1 MEGHY
6 TRQTK
11 HGKCKIS
18 IRILDTLFMNSDLVE
33 VLVPIPLMERFS
45 YLPPKNKG
53 FPLKKGS
60 RVLVPFGK
68 RQLVGVIWG
77 FGKQEVSDKRKYK
90 HITEVLDQS
99 PLLDATSLSLAEWS
113 SRYYHYPLGEIIQ
126 YFFPPSLRK
135 GKEAKFRESKYL
147 ELTSKGSF
155 ISVDDLSRAP
165 SQQKLITLL
174 KEKKEI
180 SLKSTQAFGI
190 SSTAINALLEKG
202 FISRF
207 SRELSPYKKLE
218 NKNLKS
224 SKILNSEQNKAV
236 EAIKK
241 VQGKNKTFLLDGITG
256 SGKTEVYL
264 QAIQD
269 IINQGKQALILIP
282 EIGLAPQAE
291 ERFREYFGDRVMS
304 FHSAK
309 NEREK
314 VDAWL
319 GASRGL
325 VDIIIGTRSSVFLPM
340 KNLGIIVVDEEHDL
354 SFKQMDK
361 FRYSARDM
369 ALYRAKLQK
378 IPVVLA
384 SATPSLETLRN
395 AHEDKYEV
403 LKLNERAT
411 GASLP
416 TFQAVDLRGK
426 ELSEGLSKE
435 LLEATHSELDKGNQV
450 LIFLNRRGYAPSMI
464 CKVCGWISNCSRCD
478 ALMTVHKNPLRLH
491 CHHCEAQK
499 SYPKKCESCDSDDFL
514 TYGFGTERIEEFLQ
528 NNFPEVK
535 TLRIDSDST
544 RKKETLN
551 EYFDEIRQG
560 KPMILLG
567 TQLLAKGHHFPN
579 VTLVGIVDADSGLF
593 SADFRGSERV
603 AQLMTQVS
611 GRAGRDKKQGRVILQ
626 SYCTDHPQIEEI
638 ISGSYERFAQ
648 KLLEERKISN
658 IPPFSFQAKIFAESP
673 KSLVSRDFILNLLNR
688 SRIDEKTRKNV
699 RLVGPLPSIMEKK
712 SGVYRWELSIFS
724 KSRSNLHK
732 FLDVM
737 QSRLYDPK
745 LSKQVRWSID
755 VDPLSS
761 L

>member
-1 MEGHY
+1 MSE
-6 TRQTK
+6 
-11 HGKCKIS
+11 
-18 IRILDTLFMNSDLVE
+18 DLVE
-33 VLVPIPLMERFS
+33 VLVPIPLMEKFS
-45 YLPPKNKG
+45 YLPPKNNTSS
-53 FPLKKGS
+53 LKQGS
-60 RVLVPFGK
+60 RVLIPFG
-68 RQLVGVIWG
+68 RRTLVGVIWG
-77 FGKQEVSDKRKYK
+77 FIKKDPFDKRKYK
-90 HITEVLDQS
+90 YIKDVLDES
-99 PLLDATSLSLAEWS
+99 PLLDANSISLAEWS
-113 SRYYHYPLGEIIQ
+113 SRYYHYPLGEIIT
-126 YFFPPSLRK
+126 YFFPPSIRK
-135 GKEAKFRESKYL
+135 GKDAKFRESKYL

-155 ISVDDLSRAP
+155 LQATDLSRAP
-165 SQQKLITLL
+165 SQQKLIELL
-174 KEKKEI
+174 KEKTEI
-180 SLKSTQAFGI
+180 SLKSAQAFGI
-190 SSTAINALLEKG
+190 SAAVINGLIEKG
-202 FISRF
+202 FIARF
-207 SRELSPYKKLE
+207 SRELSPYKKFENNTLLSSKE
-218 NKNLKS
+218 LNPEQSEAVNAINGAQNKN
-224 SKILNSEQNKAV
+224 I
-236 EAIKK
+236 
-241 VQGKNKTFLLDGITG
+241 TFLLDGITG

-264 QAIQD
+264 QAIQEV
-269 IINQGKQALILIP
+269 IRQGRQALILIP

-309 NEREK
+309 NDREK

-369 ALYRAKLQK
+369 ALYRAKLEK
-378 IPVVLA
+378 VPVVLA
-384 SATPSLETLRN
+384 SATPSLETLKN
-395 AHEDKYEV
+395 AEEDKYKV
-403 LKLNERAT
+403 LKLSKRAT

-416 TFQAVDLRGK
+416 SFQAVDLRGK
-426 ELSEGLSKE
+426 ELFEGLSKE
-435 LLEATHSELDKGNQV
+435 LLEATQTELAQGNQV

-464 CKVCGWISNCSRCD
+464 CKVCGWISNCGRCD
-478 ALMTVHKNPLRLH
+478 ALMTVHKNPLKLH

-499 SYPKKCESCDSDDFL
+499 PYPNKCQSCDSNDFL
-514 TYGFGTERIEEFLQ
+514 TYGFGTEKIEEFLQ
-528 NNFPEVK
+528 NYFPDIK

-551 EYFDEIRQG
+551 EYFSEIREG

-567 TQLLAKGHHFPN
+567 TQLLAKGHHFPD
-579 VTLVGIVDADSGLF
+579 VTLVGIIDADSGLF

-611 GRAGRDKKQGRVILQ
+611 GRAGRDKKPGRVILQ
-626 SYCTDHPQIEEI
+626 SYCPDHPQIEEI
-638 ISGSYERFAQ
+638 ITGSYDKFAK
-648 KLLEERKISN
+648 KLLGERKSLK

-673 KSLVSRDFILNLLNR
+673 KSLISRDFILNLLNQ
-688 SRIDEKTRKNV
+688 SKIDEKIRMNV
-699 RLVGPLPSIMEKK
+699 RVIGPLPSVMEKK

-732 FLDVM
+732 YLDVM

-761 L
+761 I

>member
-1 MEGHY
+1 M
-6 TRQTK
+6 
-11 HGKCKIS
+11 S
-18 IRILDTLFMNSDLVE
+18 SDLVE
-33 VLVPIPLMERFS
+33 VLVPIPLMEKFS
-45 YLPPKNKG
+45 YLPPKNNTSL
-53 FPLKKGS
+53 LKQGS
-60 RVLVPFGK
+60 RVLIPFGK
-68 RQLVGVIWG
+68 RTLVGVVWS
-77 FGKQEVSDKRKYK
+77 FSKKDSTDKRKYR
-90 HITEVLDQS
+90 HIVEVLDEA
-99 PLLDATSLSLAEWS
+99 PLLDAHSINLAEWA
-113 SRYYHYPLGEIIQ
+113 SRYYHYPLGEIIA
-126 YFFPPSLRK
+126 YFFPPSIRK

-155 ISVDDLSRAP
+155 LQSEDLARAP
-165 SQQKLITLL
+165 IQQKLLALL
-174 KEKKEI
+174 TEKKEI
-180 SLKSTQAFGI
+180 TLKSAQAFGI
-190 SSTAINALLEKG
+190 STTAINSLIEKG
-202 FISRF
+202 YINRF

-218 NKNLKS
+218 NKKLLP
-224 SKILNSEQNKAV
+224 SKKLNPEQKEAVKAINS
-236 EAIKK
+236 A
-241 VQGKNKTFLLDGITG
+241 QGKNITFLLDGITG

-264 QAIQD
+264 QAIQEVV
-269 IINQGKQALILIP
+269 NQGKQALILIP

-291 ERFREYFGDRVMS
+291 ERFKEYFGDRVMS

-309 NEREK
+309 NDREK

-340 KNLGIIVVDEEHDL
+340 KNLGIIIVDEEHDL

-369 ALYRAKLQK
+369 ALYRAKLEK
-378 IPVVLA
+378 VPVVLA
-384 SATPSLETLRN
+384 SATPSLETLKN
-395 AHEDKYEV
+395 AEEDKYKV
-403 LKLNERAT
+403 LKLSKRAT

-426 ELSEGLSKE
+426 ELNEGLSKE
-435 LLEATHSELDKGNQV
+435 LLEATHLELSKGNQV

-464 CKVCGWISNCSRCD
+464 CKVCGWISNCDRCD
-478 ALMTVHKNPLRLH
+478 ALMTVHKNPFKLH

-499 SYPKKCESCDSDDFL
+499 TYPNKCQSCDSNDFL

-528 NNFPEVK
+528 GHFPEAM

-551 EYFDEIRQG
+551 EYFNEIRKG

-567 TQLLAKGHHFPN
+567 TQLLAKGHHFPD
-579 VTLVGIVDADSGLF
+579 VTLVGIIDADSGLF

-611 GRAGRDKKQGRVILQ
+611 GRAGRDKKPGRVILQ
-626 SYCTDHPQIEEI
+626 SYCPDHPQIEEI
-638 ISGSYERFAQ
+638 ITGSYEGFAK
-648 KLLEERKISN
+648 KLLEERKSSK
-658 IPPFSFQAKIFAESP
+658 IPPFTFQAKIFAESP

-688 SRIDEKTRKNV
+688 ANVDEKVKANV
-699 RLVGPLPSIMEKK
+699 RLVGPLPSVMEKK

-724 KSRSNLHK
+724 ASRSNLHK

-737 QSRLYDPK
+737 QSRLYDAK
-745 LSKQVRWSID
+745 ASKQVRWAID

-761 L
+761 I

>member
-1 MEGHY
+1 M
-6 TRQTK
+6 
-11 HGKCKIS
+11 S
-18 IRILDTLFMNSDLVE
+18 LDLVE
-33 VLVPIPLMERFS
+33 VLIPIPLMEKFS
-45 YLPPKNKG
+45 YLPPKNNSNL
-53 FPLKKGS
+53 LKQGS

-68 RQLVGVIWG
+68 RTLVGVVWS
-77 FGKQEVSDKRKYK
+77 FSDRDKSLKRKYK
-90 HITEVLDQS
+90 HIKEVLDEV
-99 PLLDATSLSLAEWS
+99 PLLDTNSIHLAEWS
-113 SRYYHYPLGEIIQ
+113 SRYYHYPLGEIIS

-135 GKEAKFRESKYL
+135 GKEAKFRESQYL

-155 ISVDDLSRAP
+155 LEEESLSRAP
-165 SQQKLITLL
+165 IQQKLISIL
-174 KEKKEI
+174 KDKKEI
-180 SLKSTQAFGI
+180 TLKSAQAFGV
-190 SSTAINALLEKG
+190 SNAVVNGLIEKG
-202 FISRF
+202 FVNRF

-218 NKNLKS
+218 NKQLS
-224 SKILNSEQNKAV
+224 SPKQLNPEQHKAV
-236 EAIKK
+236 NAIKK
-241 VQGKNKTFLLDGITG
+241 AKDKNTTFLLDGITG

-264 QAIQD
+264 QAIQEV
-269 IINQGKQALILIP
+269 INEGKQALILIP

-354 SFKQMDK
+354 SFKQMEK

-384 SATPSLETLRN
+384 SATPSLETLKN
-395 AHEDKYEV
+395 VQEEKYKV
-403 LKLNERAT
+403 LKLNKRAT

-416 TFQAVDLRGK
+416 TFHAVDLKGK
-426 ELSEGLSKE
+426 ELHEGLSKE
-435 LLEATHSELDKGNQV
+435 LLEATQTELDKGNQV
-450 LIFLNRRGYAPSMI
+450 LIFLNRRGYAPSLI
-464 CKVCGWISNCSRCD
+464 CKVCGWISNCDRCD
-478 ALMTVHKNPLRLH
+478 ALMTVHKNPLKLH

-499 SYPKKCESCDSDDFL
+499 PYPSKCQSCGSDDFL
-514 TYGFGTERIEEFLQ
+514 TYGFGTERVEEFLRDH
-528 NNFPEVK
+528 FPNTK
-535 TLRIDSDST
+535 TRIIESDST
-544 RKKETLN
+544 RKKESLN
-551 EYFDEIRQG
+551 EYFDEIKKG
-560 KPMILLG
+560 EPIILLG

-579 VTLVGIVDADSGLF
+579 VTLVGIIDADSGLF

-611 GRAGRDKKQGRVILQ
+611 GRAGRDKKPGRVILQ
-626 SYCTDHPQIEEI
+626 SYCLDHPQIEEI
-638 ISGSYERFAQ
+638 ITGSYEKFA
-648 KLLEERKISN
+648 KRLLEERKSYK

-673 KSLVSRDFILNLLNR
+673 KSLVSRDFILNILNQ
-688 SRIDEKTRKNV
+688 SKIEKQISSNV
-699 RLVGPLPSIMEKK
+699 RIVGPLPSIMEKK

-724 KSRSNLHK
+724 SSRSNLHK

-737 QSRLYDPK
+737 QSRLYEPK
-745 LSKQVRWSID
+745 LTKQVRWSID

-761 L
+761 I

>member
-1 MEGHY
+1 M
-6 TRQTK
+6 
-11 HGKCKIS
+11 S
-18 IRILDTLFMNSDLVE
+18 LDLVE
-33 VLVPIPLMERFS
+33 VLIPIPLMEKFS
-45 YLPPKNKG
+45 YLPPKNNSNL
-53 FPLKKGS
+53 LKQGS

-68 RQLVGVIWG
+68 RTLVGVVWS
-77 FGKQEVSDKRKYK
+77 FSDRDKSLKRKYK
-90 HITEVLDQS
+90 HIKEVLDEV
-99 PLLDATSLSLAEWS
+99 PLLDTNSIHLAEWS
-113 SRYYHYPLGEIIQ
+113 SRYYHYPLGEIIS

-135 GKEAKFRESKYL
+135 GKEAKFRESQYL

-155 ISVDDLSRAP
+155 LEEESLSRAP
-165 SQQKLITLL
+165 IQQKLISIL
-174 KEKKEI
+174 KDKKEI
-180 SLKSTQAFGI
+180 TLKSAQAFGV
-190 SSTAINALLEKG
+190 SNAVVNGLIEKG
-202 FISRF
+202 FVNRF

-218 NKNLKS
+218 NKQLS
-224 SKILNSEQNKAV
+224 SPKQLNPEQNKAV
-236 EAIKK
+236 NAIKK
-241 VQGKNKTFLLDGITG
+241 AKDKNTTFLLDGITG

-264 QAIQD
+264 QAIQEV
-269 IINQGKQALILIP
+269 INEGKQALILIP

-354 SFKQMDK
+354 SFKQMEK

-369 ALYRAKLQK
+369 ALYRAKLEK

-384 SATPSLETLRN
+384 SATPSLETLKN
-395 AHEDKYEV
+395 VQEEKYKV
-403 LKLNERAT
+403 LKLNKRAT

-416 TFQAVDLRGK
+416 TFHAVDLKGK
-426 ELSEGLSKE
+426 ELHEGLSKE
-435 LLEATHSELDKGNQV
+435 LLEATQTELDKGNQV
-450 LIFLNRRGYAPSMI
+450 LIFLNRRGYAPSLI
-464 CKVCGWISNCSRCD
+464 CKACGWISNCDRCD
-478 ALMTVHKNPLRLH
+478 ALMTVHKNPLKLH

-499 SYPKKCESCDSDDFL
+499 PYPSKCQSCGSDDFL
-514 TYGFGTERIEEFLQ
+514 TYGFGTERVEEFLRGY
-528 NNFPEVK
+528 FPDTK

-544 RKKETLN
+544 RKKESLN
-551 EYFDEIRQG
+551 EYFDEIKKG
-560 KPMILLG
+560 EPIILLG

-579 VTLVGIVDADSGLF
+579 VTLVGIIDADSGLF

-611 GRAGRDKKQGRVILQ
+611 GRAGRDKKPGRVILQ
-626 SYCTDHPQIEEI
+626 SYCLDHPQIEEI
-638 ISGSYERFAQ
+638 ITGSYEKFA
-648 KLLEERKISN
+648 KRLLEERKSYK

-673 KSLVSRDFILNLLNR
+673 KSLVSRDFILNILNQ
-688 SRIDEKTRKNV
+688 SKIEKQISSNV
-699 RLVGPLPSIMEKK
+699 RIVGPLPSIMEKK

-724 KSRSNLHK
+724 SSRSNLHK

-737 QSRLYDPK
+737 QSRLYEPK
-745 LSKQVRWSID
+745 LTKQVRWSID

-761 L
+761 I

>member
-1 MEGHY
+1 M
-6 TRQTK
+6 
-11 HGKCKIS
+11 S
-18 IRILDTLFMNSDLVE
+18 SDLVE
-33 VLVPIPLMERFS
+33 VLVPIPLMEKFS
-45 YLPPKNKG
+45 YLPPKSNT
-53 FPLKKGS
+53 PLKQGA
-60 RVLVPFGK
+60 RVLIPFG
-68 RQLVGVIWG
+68 RRTLVGVVWG
-77 FGKQEVSDKRKYK
+77 FIQKESSDNRKYK
-90 HITEVLDQS
+90 HIQNVLDES
-99 PLLDATSLSLAEWS
+99 PLLDANSIGLAEWS
-113 SRYYHYPLGEIIQ
+113 SRYYHYPLGEIIS
-126 YFFPPSLRK
+126 YFFPPSIRK
-135 GKEAKFRESKYL
+135 GKEAKFKESKYL

-155 ISVDDLSRAP
+155 LQSEDLTRAP
-165 SQQKLITLL
+165 SQQKLIELL

-180 SLKSTQAFGI
+180 SLKSAQAFGI
-190 SSTAINALLEKG
+190 SAAVINGLVEKG
-202 FISRF
+202 YITRF
-207 SRELSPYKKLE
+207 SRELSPYKKFE
-218 NKNLKS
+218 NKKLLS
-224 SKILNSEQNKAV
+224 SRKLNPEQRKAV
-236 EAIKK
+236 NAINDAQKK
-241 VQGKNKTFLLDGITG
+241 NVTFLLDGITG

-264 QAIQD
+264 QAIQE
-269 IINQGKQALILIP
+269 IVSQGKQALILIP

-309 NEREK
+309 NDREK

-369 ALYRAKLQK
+369 ALYRAKLEK
-378 IPVVLA
+378 VPVVLA
-384 SATPSLETLRN
+384 SATPSLETLKN
-395 AHEDKYEV
+395 AEEEKYKV
-403 LKLNERAT
+403 LKLSKRAT

-416 TFQAVDLRGK
+416 SFQAVDLRGK
-426 ELSEGLSKE
+426 ELYEGLSKE
-435 LLEATHSELDKGNQV
+435 LLEATQSELTQGNQV

-464 CKVCGWISNCSRCD
+464 CKVCGWISNCERCD
-478 ALMTVHKNPLRLH
+478 ALMTVHKNPLKLH

-499 SYPKKCESCDSDDFL
+499 PYPNKCQSCGSNDFL

-528 NNFPEVK
+528 NHFPEVK

-551 EYFDEIRQG
+551 EYFAEIREG

-567 TQLLAKGHHFPN
+567 TQLLAKGHHFPD
-579 VTLVGIVDADSGLF
+579 VTLVGIIDADSGLF

-611 GRAGRDKKQGRVILQ
+611 GRAGRDKKPGRVILQ
-626 SYCTDHPQIEEI
+626 SYCPDHPQIEEI
-638 ISGSYERFAQ
+638 ITGSYEKFAK
-648 KLLEERKISN
+648 KLLEERKRSK

-673 KSLVSRDFILNLLNR
+673 KSLVSRDFILNLVNQPK
-688 SRIDEKTRKNV
+688 IDEKTRKNV
-699 RLVGPLPSIMEKK
+699 RVIGPLPSIMEKK

-724 KSRSNLHK
+724 NNRSNLHK
-732 FLDVM
+732 YLDVM

-761 L
+761 I

>member
-1 MEGHY
+1 M
-6 TRQTK
+6 
-11 HGKCKIS
+11 S
-18 IRILDTLFMNSDLVE
+18 SDLVE
-33 VLVPIPLMERFS
+33 VLVPIPLMEKFS
-45 YLPPKNKG
+45 YLPPKSNT
-53 FPLKKGS
+53 PLKQGA
-60 RVLVPFGK
+60 RVLIPFG
-68 RQLVGVIWG
+68 RRTLVGVVWG
-77 FGKQEVSDKRKYK
+77 FIQKESSDNRKYK
-90 HITEVLDQS
+90 HIQNVLDES
-99 PLLDATSLSLAEWS
+99 PLLDANSIGLAEWS
-113 SRYYHYPLGEIIQ
+113 SRYYHYPLGEIIS
-126 YFFPPSLRK
+126 YFFPPSIRK
-135 GKEAKFRESKYL
+135 GKEAKFKESKYL

-155 ISVDDLSRAP
+155 LQSEDLTRAP
-165 SQQKLITLL
+165 SQQKLIELL

-180 SLKSTQAFGI
+180 SLKSAQAFGI
-190 SSTAINALLEKG
+190 SAAVINGLVEKG
-202 FISRF
+202 YITRF
-207 SRELSPYKKLE
+207 SRELSPYKKFE
-218 NKNLKS
+218 NKKLLS
-224 SKILNSEQNKAV
+224 SRKLNSEQRKAV
-236 EAIKK
+236 NAINDAQKK
-241 VQGKNKTFLLDGITG
+241 NVTFLLDGITG

-264 QAIQD
+264 QAIQE
-269 IINQGKQALILIP
+269 IVSQGKQALILIP

-309 NEREK
+309 NDREK

-369 ALYRAKLQK
+369 ALYRAKLEK
-378 IPVVLA
+378 VPVVLA
-384 SATPSLETLRN
+384 SATPSLETLKN
-395 AHEDKYEV
+395 AEEEKYKV
-403 LKLNERAT
+403 LKLSKRAT

-416 TFQAVDLRGK
+416 SFQAVDLRGK
-426 ELSEGLSKE
+426 ELYEGLSKE
-435 LLEATHSELDKGNQV
+435 LLEATQSELTQGNQV

-464 CKVCGWISNCSRCD
+464 CKVCGWISNCERCD
-478 ALMTVHKNPLRLH
+478 ALMTVHKNPLKLH

-499 SYPKKCESCDSDDFL
+499 PYPNKCQSCGSNDFL

-528 NNFPEVK
+528 NHFPEVK

-551 EYFDEIRQG
+551 EYFAEIREG

-567 TQLLAKGHHFPN
+567 TQLLAKGHHFPD
-579 VTLVGIVDADSGLF
+579 VTLVGIIDADSGLF

-611 GRAGRDKKQGRVILQ
+611 GRAGRDKKPGRVILQ
-626 SYCTDHPQIEEI
+626 SYCPDHPQIEEI
-638 ISGSYERFAQ
+638 ITGSYEKFAK
-648 KLLEERKISN
+648 KLLEERKSSK

-673 KSLVSRDFILNLLNR
+673 KSLVSRDFILNLVNQPK
-688 SRIDEKTRKNV
+688 IDEKTRKNV
-699 RLVGPLPSIMEKK
+699 RVIGPLPSIMEKK

-724 KSRSNLHK
+724 NNRSNLHK
-732 FLDVM
+732 YLDVM

-761 L
+761 I

>member
-1 MEGHY
+1 M
-6 TRQTK
+6 
-11 HGKCKIS
+11 S
-18 IRILDTLFMNSDLVE
+18 LDLVE
-33 VLVPIPLMERFS
+33 VLIPIPLMEKFS
-45 YLPPKNKG
+45 YLPPKNNSNL
-53 FPLKKGS
+53 LKQGS

-68 RQLVGVIWG
+68 RTLVGVVWS
-77 FGKQEVSDKRKYK
+77 FSDRDKSLKRKFK
-90 HITEVLDQS
+90 HIKEVLDEV
-99 PLLDATSLSLAEWS
+99 PLLDTNSIHLAEWS
-113 SRYYHYPLGEIIQ
+113 SRYYHYPLGEIIS

-135 GKEAKFRESKYL
+135 GKEAKFRESQYL

-155 ISVDDLSRAP
+155 LEEESLSRAP
-165 SQQKLITLL
+165 IQQKLISIL
-174 KEKKEI
+174 KDKKEI
-180 SLKSTQAFGI
+180 TLKSAQAFGV
-190 SSTAINALLEKG
+190 SNAVVNGLIEKG
-202 FISRF
+202 FVNRF

-218 NKNLKS
+218 NKHLS
-224 SKILNSEQNKAV
+224 SPKQLNPEQNKAV
-236 EAIKK
+236 NAIKK
-241 VQGKNKTFLLDGITG
+241 AKDKNTTFLLDGITG

-264 QAIQD
+264 QAIQEV
-269 IINQGKQALILIP
+269 INEGKQALILIP

-354 SFKQMDK
+354 SFKQMEK

-369 ALYRAKLQK
+369 ALYRAKLEK

-384 SATPSLETLRN
+384 SATPSLETLKN
-395 AHEDKYEV
+395 VQEEKYKV
-403 LKLNERAT
+403 LKLNKRAT

-416 TFQAVDLRGK
+416 TFHAVDLKGK
-426 ELSEGLSKE
+426 ELHEGLSKE
-435 LLEATHSELDKGNQV
+435 LLEATQTELDKGNQV
-450 LIFLNRRGYAPSMI
+450 LIFLNRRGYAPSLI
-464 CKVCGWISNCSRCD
+464 CKVCGWISNCDRCD
-478 ALMTVHKNPLRLH
+478 ALMTVHKNPLKLH

-499 SYPKKCESCDSDDFL
+499 PYPSKCQSCGSDDFL
-514 TYGFGTERIEEFLQ
+514 TYGFGTERVEEFLRGY
-528 NNFPEVK
+528 FPNTK

-544 RKKETLN
+544 RKKESLN
-551 EYFDEIRQG
+551 EYFDEIKKG
-560 KPMILLG
+560 EPIILLG

-579 VTLVGIVDADSGLF
+579 VTLVGIIDADSGLF

-611 GRAGRDKKQGRVILQ
+611 GRAGRDKKPGRVILQ
-626 SYCTDHPQIEEI
+626 SYCLDHPQIEEI
-638 ISGSYERFAQ
+638 ITGSYEKFA
-648 KLLEERKISN
+648 KRLLEERKSYK

-673 KSLVSRDFILNLLNR
+673 KSLVSRDFILNILNQ
-688 SRIDEKTRKNV
+688 SKIEKQISSNV
-699 RLVGPLPSIMEKK
+699 RIVGPLPSIMEKK

-724 KSRSNLHK
+724 SSRSNLHK

-737 QSRLYDPK
+737 QSRLYEPK
-745 LSKQVRWSID
+745 LTKQVRWSID

-761 L
+761 I

>member
-1 MEGHY
+1 MSE
-6 TRQTK
+6 
-11 HGKCKIS
+11 
-18 IRILDTLFMNSDLVE
+18 DLVE
-33 VLVPIPLMERFS
+33 VLVPIPLMEKFS
-45 YLPPKNKG
+45 YLPPKNNTSS
-53 FPLKKGS
+53 LKQGS
-60 RVLVPFGK
+60 RVLIPFG
-68 RQLVGVIWG
+68 RRTLVGVIWG
-77 FGKQEVSDKRKYK
+77 FVKKDPFDKRKYK
-90 HITEVLDQS
+90 YIKDVLDES
-99 PLLDATSLSLAEWS
+99 PLLDANSISLAEWS
-113 SRYYHYPLGEIIQ
+113 SRYYHYPLGEIIT
-126 YFFPPSLRK
+126 YFFPPSIRK
-135 GKEAKFRESKYL
+135 GKDAKFRESKYL

-155 ISVDDLSRAP
+155 LQATDLSRAP
-165 SQQKLITLL
+165 SQQKLIELL

-180 SLKSTQAFGI
+180 SLKSAQAFGI
-190 SSTAINALLEKG
+190 SAAVINGLIEKG
-202 FISRF
+202 FIARF
-207 SRELSPYKKLE
+207 SRELSPYKKFENNNLLSSKE
-218 NKNLKS
+218 LNPEQSEAVNAINGAQNKN
-224 SKILNSEQNKAV
+224 I
-236 EAIKK
+236 
-241 VQGKNKTFLLDGITG
+241 TFLLDGITG

-264 QAIQD
+264 QAIQEV
-269 IINQGKQALILIP
+269 IRQGRQALILIP

-309 NEREK
+309 NDREK

-369 ALYRAKLQK
+369 ALYRAKLEK
-378 IPVVLA
+378 VPVVLA
-384 SATPSLETLRN
+384 SATPSLETLKN
-395 AHEDKYEV
+395 AEEDKYKV
-403 LKLNERAT
+403 LKLSKRAT

-416 TFQAVDLRGK
+416 SFQAVDLRGK
-426 ELSEGLSKE
+426 ELFEGLSKE
-435 LLEATHSELDKGNQV
+435 LLEATQTELAQGNQV

-464 CKVCGWISNCSRCD
+464 CKVCGWISNCERCD
-478 ALMTVHKNPLRLH
+478 ALMTVHKNPLKLH

-499 SYPKKCESCDSDDFL
+499 PYPNKCQSCDSNDFL
-514 TYGFGTERIEEFLQ
+514 TYGFGTEKIEEFLQ
-528 NNFPEVK
+528 NYFPDIK

-551 EYFDEIRQG
+551 EYFSEIREG

-567 TQLLAKGHHFPN
+567 TQLLAKGHHFPD
-579 VTLVGIVDADSGLF
+579 VTLVGIIDADSGLF

-611 GRAGRDKKQGRVILQ
+611 GRAGRDKKPGRVILQ
-626 SYCTDHPQIEEI
+626 SYCPDHPQIEEI
-638 ISGSYERFAQ
+638 ITGSYDKFAK
-648 KLLEERKISN
+648 KLLGERKSLK

-673 KSLVSRDFILNLLNR
+673 KSLISRDFILNLLNQ
-688 SRIDEKTRKNV
+688 SKIDEKIRMNV
-699 RLVGPLPSIMEKK
+699 RVIGPLPSVMEKK

-732 FLDVM
+732 YLDVM

-761 L
+761 I

>member
-1 MEGHY
+1 M
-6 TRQTK
+6 
-11 HGKCKIS
+11 S
-18 IRILDTLFMNSDLVE
+18 LDLVE
-33 VLVPIPLMERFS
+33 VLIPIPLMEKFS
-45 YLPPKNKG
+45 YLPPKNNSNL
-53 FPLKKGS
+53 LKQGS

-68 RQLVGVIWG
+68 RTLVGVVWS
-77 FGKQEVSDKRKYK
+77 FSDRDKSLKRKYK
-90 HITEVLDQS
+90 HIKEVLDEV
-99 PLLDATSLSLAEWS
+99 PLLDTNSIHLAEWS
-113 SRYYHYPLGEIIQ
+113 SRYYHYPLGEIIS

-135 GKEAKFRESKYL
+135 GKEAKFRESQYL

-155 ISVDDLSRAP
+155 LDEEALSRAP
-165 SQQKLITLL
+165 IQQKLISIL
-174 KEKKEI
+174 KDKKEI
-180 SLKSTQAFGI
+180 TLKSAQAFGV
-190 SSTAINALLEKG
+190 SNAVINGLIEKG
-202 FISRF
+202 FVNRF

-218 NKNLKS
+218 NKHLS
-224 SKILNSEQNKAV
+224 SPKQLNPEQNKAV
-236 EAIKK
+236 NAIKK
-241 VQGKNKTFLLDGITG
+241 AKDKNTTFLLDGITG

-264 QAIQD
+264 QAIQEV
-269 IINQGKQALILIP
+269 INEGKQALILIP

-354 SFKQMDK
+354 SFKQMEK

-369 ALYRAKLQK
+369 ALYRAKLEK

-384 SATPSLETLRN
+384 SATPSLETLKN
-395 AHEDKYEV
+395 VQEEKYKV
-403 LKLNERAT
+403 LKLNKRAT

-416 TFQAVDLRGK
+416 TFHAVDLKGK
-426 ELSEGLSKE
+426 ELHEGLSKE
-435 LLEATHSELDKGNQV
+435 LLEATQTELDAGNQV
-450 LIFLNRRGYAPSMI
+450 LIFLNRRGYAPSLI
-464 CKVCGWISNCSRCD
+464 CKVCGWISNCDRCD
-478 ALMTVHKNPLRLH
+478 ALMTVHKNPLKLH

-499 SYPKKCESCDSDDFL
+499 PYPSKCQSCGSDDFL
-514 TYGFGTERIEEFLQ
+514 TYGFGTERVEEFLRGY
-528 NNFPEVK
+528 FPNTK

-544 RKKETLN
+544 RKKESLN
-551 EYFDEIRQG
+551 EYFDEIKKG
-560 KPMILLG
+560 EPIILLG

-579 VTLVGIVDADSGLF
+579 VTLVGIIDADSGLF

-611 GRAGRDKKQGRVILQ
+611 GRAGRDKKPGRVILQ
-626 SYCTDHPQIEEI
+626 SYCLDHPQIEEI
-638 ISGSYERFAQ
+638 ITGSYEKFA
-648 KLLEERKISN
+648 KRLLEERKSYK

-673 KSLVSRDFILNLLNR
+673 KSLVSRDFILNILNQ
-688 SRIDEKTRKNV
+688 SKIEKQISSNV
-699 RLVGPLPSIMEKK
+699 RIVGPLPSIMEKK

-724 KSRSNLHK
+724 SNRSNLHK

-737 QSRLYDPK
+737 QSRLYEPK
-745 LSKQVRWSID
+745 LTKQVRWSID

-761 L
+761 I

>member
-1 MEGHY
+1 MSE
-6 TRQTK
+6 
-11 HGKCKIS
+11 
-18 IRILDTLFMNSDLVE
+18 DLVE
-33 VLVPIPLMERFS
+33 VLVPIPLMEKFS
-45 YLPPKNKG
+45 YLPPKKNTSS
-53 FPLKKGS
+53 LKQGS
-60 RVLVPFGK
+60 RVLIPFG
-68 RQLVGVIWG
+68 RRTLVGVIWG
-77 FGKQEVSDKRKYK
+77 FVKKDPFDKRKYK
-90 HITEVLDQS
+90 YIKDVLDES
-99 PLLDATSLSLAEWS
+99 PLLDANSISLAEWS
-113 SRYYHYPLGEIIQ
+113 SRYYHYPLGEIIT
-126 YFFPPSLRK
+126 YFFPPSIRK
-135 GKEAKFRESKYL
+135 GKDAKFRESKYL

-155 ISVDDLSRAP
+155 LQATDLSRAP
-165 SQQKLITLL
+165 SQQKLIELL

-180 SLKSTQAFGI
+180 SLKSAQAFGI
-190 SSTAINALLEKG
+190 SAAVINGLVEKG
-202 FISRF
+202 FITRF
-207 SRELSPYKKLE
+207 SRELSPYKKFENNNLLSSKE
-218 NKNLKS
+218 LNPEQSEAVNAINGAQNKN
-224 SKILNSEQNKAV
+224 I
-236 EAIKK
+236 
-241 VQGKNKTFLLDGITG
+241 TFLLDGITG

-264 QAIQD
+264 QAIQEV
-269 IINQGKQALILIP
+269 IRQGRQALILIP

-309 NEREK
+309 NDREK

-369 ALYRAKLQK
+369 ALYRAKLEK
-378 IPVVLA
+378 VPVVLA
-384 SATPSLETLRN
+384 SATPSLETLKN
-395 AHEDKYEV
+395 AEEDKYKV
-403 LKLNERAT
+403 LKLSKRAT

-416 TFQAVDLRGK
+416 SFQAVDLRGK
-426 ELSEGLSKE
+426 ELFEGLSKE
-435 LLEATHSELDKGNQV
+435 LLEASQTELAQGNQV

-464 CKVCGWISNCSRCD
+464 CKVCGWISNCERCD
-478 ALMTVHKNPLRLH
+478 ALMTVHKNPLKLH

-499 SYPKKCESCDSDDFL
+499 PYPNKCQSCDSNDFL
-514 TYGFGTERIEEFLQ
+514 TYGFGTEKIEEFLQ
-528 NNFPEVK
+528 NYFPDIK

-551 EYFDEIRQG
+551 EYFSEIREG

-567 TQLLAKGHHFPN
+567 TQLLAKGHHFPD
-579 VTLVGIVDADSGLF
+579 VTLVGIIDADSGLF

-611 GRAGRDKKQGRVILQ
+611 GRAGRDKKPGRVILQ
-626 SYCTDHPQIEEI
+626 SYCPDHPQIEEI
-638 ISGSYERFAQ
+638 ITGSYDKFAK
-648 KLLEERKISN
+648 KLLGERKSLK

-673 KSLVSRDFILNLLNR
+673 KSLISRDFILNLLNQ
-688 SRIDEKTRKNV
+688 SKIDEKIRMNV
-699 RLVGPLPSIMEKK
+699 RVIGPLPSVMEKK

-732 FLDVM
+732 YLDVM

-761 L
+761 I

>member
-1 MEGHY
+1 MSE
-6 TRQTK
+6 
-11 HGKCKIS
+11 
-18 IRILDTLFMNSDLVE
+18 DLVE
-33 VLVPIPLMERFS
+33 VLVPIPLMEKFS
-45 YLPPKNKG
+45 YLPPKSNR
-53 FPLKKGS
+53 PLKQGA
-60 RVLVPFGK
+60 RVLIPFG
-68 RQLVGVIWG
+68 RRTLVGVVWG
-77 FGKQEVSDKRKYK
+77 FIQKESSDNRKYK
-90 HITEVLDQS
+90 HIQNVLDES
-99 PLLDATSLSLAEWS
+99 PLLDANSIGLAEWS
-113 SRYYHYPLGEIIQ
+113 SRYYHYPLGEIIS
-126 YFFPPSLRK
+126 YFFPPSIRK
-135 GKEAKFRESKYL
+135 GKEAKFKESKYL

-155 ISVDDLSRAP
+155 LQSEDLTRAP
-165 SQQKLITLL
+165 SQQKLIELL

-180 SLKSTQAFGI
+180 SLKSAQAFGI
-190 SSTAINALLEKG
+190 SAAVINGLVEKG
-202 FISRF
+202 YITRF
-207 SRELSPYKKLE
+207 SRELSPYKKFE
-218 NKNLKS
+218 NKKLLS
-224 SKILNSEQNKAV
+224 SRKLNSEQRKAV
-236 EAIKK
+236 NAINDAQKK
-241 VQGKNKTFLLDGITG
+241 NVTFLLDGITG

-264 QAIQD
+264 QAIQE
-269 IINQGKQALILIP
+269 IVSQGKQALILIP

-309 NEREK
+309 NDREK

-369 ALYRAKLQK
+369 ALYRAKLEK
-378 IPVVLA
+378 VPVVLA
-384 SATPSLETLRN
+384 SATPSLETLKN
-395 AHEDKYEV
+395 AEEEKYKV
-403 LKLNERAT
+403 LKLSKRAT

-416 TFQAVDLRGK
+416 SFQAVDLRGK
-426 ELSEGLSKE
+426 ELYEGLSKE
-435 LLEATHSELDKGNQV
+435 LLEATQSELTQGNQV

-464 CKVCGWISNCSRCD
+464 CKVCGWISNCERCD
-478 ALMTVHKNPLRLH
+478 ALMTVHKNPLKLH

-499 SYPKKCESCDSDDFL
+499 PYPNKCQSCGSNDFL

-528 NNFPEVK
+528 NHFPEVK

-551 EYFDEIRQG
+551 EYFAEIRGG

-567 TQLLAKGHHFPN
+567 TQLLAKGHHFPD
-579 VTLVGIVDADSGLF
+579 VTLVGIIDADSGLF

-611 GRAGRDKKQGRVILQ
+611 GRAGRDKKPGRVILQ
-626 SYCTDHPQIEEI
+626 SYCPDHPQIEEI
-638 ISGSYERFAQ
+638 ITGSYEKFAK
-648 KLLEERKISN
+648 KLLEERKSSK

-673 KSLVSRDFILNLLNR
+673 KSLVSRDFILNLVNQPK
-688 SRIDEKTRKNV
+688 IDEKTRKNV
-699 RLVGPLPSIMEKK
+699 RVIGPLPSIMEKK

-724 KSRSNLHK
+724 NNRSNLHK
-732 FLDVM
+732 YLDVM

-761 L
+761 I

>member
-1 MEGHY
+1 M
-6 TRQTK
+6 
-11 HGKCKIS
+11 S
-18 IRILDTLFMNSDLVE
+18 SDLVE
-33 VLVPIPLMERFS
+33 VLVPIPLMEKFS
-45 YLPPKNKG
+45 YLPPKSNT
-53 FPLKKGS
+53 PLKQGA
-60 RVLVPFGK
+60 RVLIPFG
-68 RQLVGVIWG
+68 RRTLVGVVWG
-77 FGKQEVSDKRKYK
+77 FIQKESSDNRKYK
-90 HITEVLDQS
+90 HIQNVLDES
-99 PLLDATSLSLAEWS
+99 PLLDANSIGLAEWS
-113 SRYYHYPLGEIIQ
+113 SRYYHYPLGEIIS
-126 YFFPPSLRK
+126 YFFPPSIRK
-135 GKEAKFRESKYL
+135 GKEAKFKESKYL

-155 ISVDDLSRAP
+155 LQSEDLTRAP
-165 SQQKLITLL
+165 SQQKLIELL

-180 SLKSTQAFGI
+180 SLKSAQAFGI
-190 SSTAINALLEKG
+190 SAAVINGLVEKG
-202 FISRF
+202 YITRF
-207 SRELSPYKKLE
+207 SRELSPYKKFE
-218 NKNLKS
+218 NKKLLS
-224 SKILNSEQNKAV
+224 SRKLNSEQRKAV
-236 EAIKK
+236 NAINDAQKK
-241 VQGKNKTFLLDGITG
+241 NVTFLLDGITG

-264 QAIQD
+264 QAIQE
-269 IINQGKQALILIP
+269 IVSQGKQALILIP

-309 NEREK
+309 NDREK

-369 ALYRAKLQK
+369 ALYRAKLEK
-378 IPVVLA
+378 VPVVLA
-384 SATPSLETLRN
+384 SATPSLETLKN
-395 AHEDKYEV
+395 AKEEKYKV
-403 LKLNERAT
+403 LKLSKRAT

-416 TFQAVDLRGK
+416 SFQAVDLRGK
-426 ELSEGLSKE
+426 ELYEGLSKE
-435 LLEATHSELDKGNQV
+435 LLEATQSELTQGNQV

-464 CKVCGWISNCSRCD
+464 CKVCGWISNCERCD
-478 ALMTVHKNPLRLH
+478 ALMTVHKNPLKLH

-499 SYPKKCESCDSDDFL
+499 PYPNKCQSCGSNDFL

-528 NNFPEVK
+528 NHFPEVK

-551 EYFDEIRQG
+551 EYFAEIREG

-567 TQLLAKGHHFPN
+567 TQLLAKGHHFPD
-579 VTLVGIVDADSGLF
+579 VTLVGIIDADSGLF

-611 GRAGRDKKQGRVILQ
+611 GRAGRDKKPGRVILQ
-626 SYCTDHPQIEEI
+626 SYCPDHPQIEEI
-638 ISGSYERFAQ
+638 ITGSYEKFAK
-648 KLLEERKISN
+648 KLLEERKSSK

-673 KSLVSRDFILNLLNR
+673 KSLVSRDFILNLVNQPK
-688 SRIDEKTRKNV
+688 IDEKTRKNV
-699 RLVGPLPSIMEKK
+699 RVIGPLPSIMEKK

-724 KSRSNLHK
+724 NNRSNLHK
-732 FLDVM
+732 YLDVM

-761 L
+761 I

>member
-1 MEGHY
+1 MSE
-6 TRQTK
+6 
-11 HGKCKIS
+11 
-18 IRILDTLFMNSDLVE
+18 DLVE
-33 VLVPIPLMERFS
+33 VLVPIPLMEKFS
-45 YLPPKNKG
+45 YLPPKNNTSS
-53 FPLKKGS
+53 LKQGS
-60 RVLVPFGK
+60 RVLIPFG
-68 RQLVGVIWG
+68 RRTLVGVIWG
-77 FGKQEVSDKRKYK
+77 FIKKDPLDKRKYK
-90 HITEVLDQS
+90 YIKDVLDES
-99 PLLDATSLSLAEWS
+99 PLLDANSISLAEWS
-113 SRYYHYPLGEIIQ
+113 SRYYHYPLGEIIT
-126 YFFPPSLRK
+126 YFFPPSIRK
-135 GKEAKFRESKYL
+135 GKDAKFRESKYL

-155 ISVDDLSRAP
+155 LQATDLSRAP
-165 SQQKLITLL
+165 SQQKLIELL
-174 KEKKEI
+174 KEKREI
-180 SLKSTQAFGI
+180 SLKSAQAFGI
-190 SSTAINALLEKG
+190 SAAVINGLIEKG
-202 FISRF
+202 FIARF
-207 SRELSPYKKLE
+207 SRELSPYKKFENNTLLSSKE
-218 NKNLKS
+218 LNPEQSEAVNAINGAQNKN
-224 SKILNSEQNKAV
+224 I
-236 EAIKK
+236 
-241 VQGKNKTFLLDGITG
+241 TFLLDGITG

-264 QAIQD
+264 QAIQEV
-269 IINQGKQALILIP
+269 IRQGRQALILIP

-309 NEREK
+309 NDREK

-369 ALYRAKLQK
+369 ALYRAKLEK
-378 IPVVLA
+378 VPVVLA
-384 SATPSLETLRN
+384 SATPSLETLKN
-395 AHEDKYEV
+395 AEEDKYKV
-403 LKLNERAT
+403 LKLSKRAT

-416 TFQAVDLRGK
+416 SFQAVDLRGK
-426 ELSEGLSKE
+426 ELFEGLSKE
-435 LLEATHSELDKGNQV
+435 LLEASQTELAQGNQV

-464 CKVCGWISNCSRCD
+464 CKVCGWISNCERCD
-478 ALMTVHKNPLRLH
+478 ALMTVHKNPLKLH

-499 SYPKKCESCDSDDFL
+499 PYPNKCQSCDSNDFL
-514 TYGFGTERIEEFLQ
+514 TYGFGTEKIEEFLQ
-528 NNFPEVK
+528 NYFPNIK

-551 EYFDEIRQG
+551 EYFSEIRKG

-567 TQLLAKGHHFPN
+567 TQLLAKGHHFPD
-579 VTLVGIVDADSGLF
+579 VTLVGIIDADSGLF

-611 GRAGRDKKQGRVILQ
+611 GRAGRDKKPGRVILQ
-626 SYCTDHPQIEEI
+626 SYCPDHPQIEEI
-638 ISGSYERFAQ
+638 ITGSYDKFAK
-648 KLLEERKISN
+648 KLLGERKSLK

-673 KSLVSRDFILNLLNR
+673 KSLISRDFILNLLNQ
-688 SRIDEKTRKNV
+688 SKIDEKIRMNV
-699 RLVGPLPSIMEKK
+699 RVIGPLPSVMEKK

-732 FLDVM
+732 YLDVM

-761 L
+761 I

>member
-1 MEGHY
+1 M
-6 TRQTK
+6 
-11 HGKCKIS
+11 S
-18 IRILDTLFMNSDLVE
+18 LDLVE
-33 VLVPIPLMERFS
+33 VLIPIPLMEKFS
-45 YLPPKNKG
+45 YLPPKNNSNL
-53 FPLKKGS
+53 LKQGS

-68 RQLVGVIWG
+68 RTLVGVVWS
-77 FGKQEVSDKRKYK
+77 FSDRDKSLKRKYK
-90 HITEVLDQS
+90 HIKEVLDEV
-99 PLLDATSLSLAEWS
+99 PLLDTNSIHLAEWS
-113 SRYYHYPLGEIIQ
+113 SRYYHYPLGEIIS

-135 GKEAKFRESKYL
+135 GKEAKFRESQYL

-155 ISVDDLSRAP
+155 LDEEALSRAP
-165 SQQKLITLL
+165 IQQKLISIL
-174 KEKKEI
+174 KDKKEI
-180 SLKSTQAFGI
+180 TLKSAQAFGV
-190 SSTAINALLEKG
+190 SNAVINGLIEKG
-202 FISRF
+202 FVNRF

-218 NKNLKS
+218 NKQLS
-224 SKILNSEQNKAV
+224 SPKQLNPEQNKAV
-236 EAIKK
+236 NAIKK
-241 VQGKNKTFLLDGITG
+241 AKDKNTTFLLDGITG

-264 QAIQD
+264 QAIQEV
-269 IINQGKQALILIP
+269 INEGKQALILIP

-354 SFKQMDK
+354 SFKQMEK

-369 ALYRAKLQK
+369 ALYRAKLEK

-384 SATPSLETLRN
+384 SATPSLETLKN
-395 AHEDKYEV
+395 VQEEKYKV
-403 LKLNERAT
+403 LKLNKRAT

-416 TFQAVDLRGK
+416 TFHAVDLKGK
-426 ELSEGLSKE
+426 ELHEGLSKE
-435 LLEATHSELDKGNQV
+435 LLEATQTELDKGNQV
-450 LIFLNRRGYAPSMI
+450 LIFLNRRGYAPSLI
-464 CKVCGWISNCSRCD
+464 CKVCGWISNCDRCD
-478 ALMTVHKNPLRLH
+478 ALMTVHKNPLKLH

-499 SYPKKCESCDSDDFL
+499 PYPSKCQSCGSDDFL
-514 TYGFGTERIEEFLQ
+514 TYGFGTERVEEFLRGY
-528 NNFPEVK
+528 FPNTK

-544 RKKETLN
+544 RKKESLN
-551 EYFDEIRQG
+551 EYFDEIKKG
-560 KPMILLG
+560 EPIILLG

-579 VTLVGIVDADSGLF
+579 VTLVGIIDADSGLF

-611 GRAGRDKKQGRVILQ
+611 GRAGRDKKPGRVILQ
-626 SYCTDHPQIEEI
+626 SYCLDHPQIEEI
-638 ISGSYERFAQ
+638 ITGSYEKFA
-648 KLLEERKISN
+648 KRLLEERKSYK

-673 KSLVSRDFILNLLNR
+673 KSLVSRDFILNILNQ
-688 SRIDEKTRKNV
+688 SKIEKQISSNV
-699 RLVGPLPSIMEKK
+699 RIVGPLPSIMEKK

-724 KSRSNLHK
+724 SSRSNLHK

-737 QSRLYDPK
+737 QSRLYEPK
-745 LSKQVRWSID
+745 LTKQVRWSID

-761 L
+761 I